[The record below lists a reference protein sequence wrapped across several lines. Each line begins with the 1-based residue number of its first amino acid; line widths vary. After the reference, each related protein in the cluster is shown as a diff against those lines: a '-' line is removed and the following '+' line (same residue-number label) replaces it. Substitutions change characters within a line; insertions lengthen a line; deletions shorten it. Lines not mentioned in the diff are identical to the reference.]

1 MTLALCPHQYT
12 KPQIPKFL
20 EQKSPD
26 GLYTLVFESWDWDLK
41 RVSYGPITEGCL
53 DSDNQI

>member
-1 MTLALCPHQYT
+1 MPMYT